1 MRVIIEAD
9 AEAVARRAATMVAK
23 LVRARP
29 KASLALPTGQTPL
42 GLYRELVRLHR
53 EEGLDFAGVSCFQ
66 LDEYYGLPADDPR
79 SFRSYLQSELLDHLN
94 VSPRRSHALDG
105 AAADPVREC
114 ARYEH
119 IIESAGGLD
128 LAVLGIGADGHI
140 GFNEPGSSLGSR
152 TRIKTL
158 TEATAR
164 DAAAAAT
171 HDGEPLRLALTMGV
185 GTILDARRCLL
196 LATGASMAEPVRLA
210 VEGPITAQVT
220 ASALQLHADA
230 YVLLDEPAAS
240 ALARANYYREVEA
253 AQRSF
258 DRR

>member
-9 AEAVARRAATMVAK
+9 AGAVARRAATMVAK

-105 AAADPVREC
+105 AAVPSV
-114 ARYEH
+114 
-119 IIESAGGLD
+119 
-128 LAVLGIGADGHI
+128 VLKQVQ
-140 GFNEPGSSLGSR
+140 PPR
-152 TRIKTL
+152 TTSHPRGW
-158 TEATAR
+158 
-164 DAAAAAT
+164 
-171 HDGEPLRLALTMGV
+171 DGERSHRRKLR
-185 GTILDARRCLL
+185 
-196 LATGASMAEPVRLA
+196 S
-210 VEGPITAQVT
+210 
-220 ASALQLHADA
+220 
-230 YVLLDEPAAS
+230 Y
-240 ALARANYYREVEA
+240 EVEA
-253 AQRSF
+253 AWYRDWSRRCDARCRVPGCLAVEPTAGGWRFLLEAETTSRSPSPSMSAAETAVIP
-258 DRR
+258 